1 MVSFGPELTGI
12 SLSVLGWVLSVISCA
27 LPRWVLLDYRMEW
40 VGLWM
45 SCDPQSTGQM
55 DCFDWLNDHEVQT
68 LRALSVLAII
78 LGVVGVFINIVRAK
92 CTNCIDNKR
101 VKARLMVSSGGMF
114 ITAALFQLVT
124 VFWTV
129 HDIRWWY
136 PEPREKIGVSVYLSW
151 AASVLMLIGGSILCC
166 ICPPEEK
173 PRKYNIHGKSY
184 VEYSVASRSTTQS
197 SNIKIHEV

>member
-1 MVSFGPELTGI
+1 MVSFGPKLTGI

-27 LPRWVLLDYRMEW
+27 LPRWVLSNSRREW

-55 DCFDWLNDHEVQT
+55 HCFDWLNDHELQT

-78 LGVVGVFINIVRAK
+78 LGVVGVFINIVREK
-92 CTNCIDNKR
+92 CTNFIHNEK

-124 VFWTV
+124 VFWIV
-129 HDIRWWY
+129 LDITLWY
-136 PEPREKIGVSVYLSW
+136 RDPGEKTGVSVYLGW

-166 ICPPEEK
+166 ICPPEEDK
-173 PRKYNIHGKSY
+173 PRKYNIHGKS
-184 VEYSVASRSTTQS
+184 
-197 SNIKIHEV
+197 